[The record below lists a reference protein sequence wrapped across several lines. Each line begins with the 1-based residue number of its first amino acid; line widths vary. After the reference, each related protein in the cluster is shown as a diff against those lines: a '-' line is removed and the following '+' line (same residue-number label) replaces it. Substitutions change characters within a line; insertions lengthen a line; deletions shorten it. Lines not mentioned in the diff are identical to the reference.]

1 VHENIFSVL
10 ATHAPPWFA
19 QAFRHYLETGDVS
32 EVEQGEGT
40 PNTPLDNTGDFA
52 HDYRFAEIFHG
63 GSSRIRRRRRE
74 PRPTAFPFRGRG
86 IRCRRGFRST
96 DESQKRRLPSRAPGD
111 NHIVVNQRRRKSG

>member
-63 GSSRIRRRRRE
+63 GSLRIRRRRRE
-74 PRPTAFPFRGRG
+74 PRPTAFSFRGRG
-86 IRCRRGFRST
+86 IRCRRVFAAPTNPKNAGYPAS
-96 DESQKRRLPSRAPGD
+96 SR
-111 NHIVVNQRRRKSG
+111 